1 MDELTA
7 AGITD
12 PDLRASYEECKRLN
26 ALHGK
31 TYYLATLLL
40 PKAKRPFVHAL
51 YGFARY
57 ADEIVDDLASELS
70 VEEKAE
76 VLSKWGNGVLADLK
90 KGISQ
95 DHVGR
100 ALIDTVKRFD
110 IPHEH
115 FEAFLHSMTMD
126 LTVQEYESYEDLL
139 EYVYGSAAVIGLE
152 MVPILGPLHND
163 AFEAAKKLGI
173 AFQLANFI
181 RDVDEDLDRG
191 RVYLPLKELGQFGVT
206 REMLEERVLD
216 LPMREADVAI
226 RMKEPSQADLI
237 RKRLMG
243 VRMRLYA
250 SPDYLAKHGTPE
262 RIEDVAQHRL
272 ICQNPTAHQVGA
284 GAMLVAHLMSYEP
297 RSTLKVNNY
306 FGVLQGVLSNLGVGV
321 LPDYLTQDFPNL
333 SRVMPEVESAEVPVF
348 LAYPEELRH
357 SKRVSAFRDFVQEEI
372 ISYRK
377 QLKDQAVS

>member
-70 VEEKAE
+70 VEEKSE

-90 KGISQ
+90 KGTSQ

-100 ALIDTVKRFD
+100 ALIDTVNRFD

-126 LTVQEYESYEDLL
+126 LIVQEYESYEDLL
-139 EYVYGSAAVIGLE
+139 EYVYGSAAVIGLQ

-163 AFEAAKKLGI
+163 AFQAAEKLGI

-206 REMLEERVLD
+206 REMLEERVLT
-216 LPMREADVAI
+216 PEIVEALKFQIARVRQLQHEAAAGI
-226 RMKEPSQADLI
+226 KMLEPSSRPCIEAASTLYCGIVDEVEKIGYDIFNHRAKTSTVRRI
-237 RKRLMG
+237 R
-243 VRMRLYA
+243 V
-250 SPDYLAKHGTPE
+250 
-262 RIEDVAQHRL
+262 
-272 ICQNPTAHQVGA
+272 A
-284 GAMLVAHLMSYEP
+284 GAAFVKRQLI
-297 RSTLKVNNY
+297 
-306 FGVLQGVLSNLGVGV
+306 
-321 LPDYLTQDFPNL
+321 
-333 SRVMPEVESAEVPVF
+333 SR
-348 LAYPEELRH
+348 
-357 SKRVSAFRDFVQEEI
+357 
-372 ISYRK
+372 
-377 QLKDQAVS
+377 

>member
-31 TYYLATLLL
+31 TYYFATLLL

-90 KGISQ
+90 KGTSQ

-100 ALIDTVKRFD
+100 ALIDTVNRFD

-191 RVYLPLKELGQFGVT
+191 RVYLPLKELAQFGVT
-206 REMLEERVLD
+206 REMLEERVL
-216 LPMREADVAI
+216 
-226 RMKEPSQADLI
+226 
-237 RKRLMG
+237 
-243 VRMRLYA
+243 
-250 SPDYLAKHGTPE
+250 TPE
-262 RIEDVAQHRL
+262 IIEALKFQIARVRQLQAEAAPGITMLEASSRPCIEAASTLYCGIVDEVEKIGYDIFNHRAKTSTARRIRV
-272 ICQNPTAHQVGA
+272 A
-284 GAMLVAHLMSYEP
+284 GAAFVKRHLV
-297 RSTLKVNNY
+297 
-306 FGVLQGVLSNLGVGV
+306 
-321 LPDYLTQDFPNL
+321 
-333 SRVMPEVESAEVPVF
+333 SR
-348 LAYPEELRH
+348 
-357 SKRVSAFRDFVQEEI
+357 
-372 ISYRK
+372 
-377 QLKDQAVS
+377 

>member
-76 VLSKWGNGVLADLK
+76 VLSNWGNGVLADLK
-90 KGISQ
+90 KGTSQ

-100 ALIDTVKRFD
+100 ALIDTVNRFD

-126 LTVQEYESYEDLL
+126 LTVQEYESYDDLL

-206 REMLEERVLD
+206 REMLEERVLT
-216 LPMREADVAI
+216 PEIIEALKFQIARVRQLQAEAAPGISMLEASSRPCIQAASTLYCGIVDEVEKIGYDIFNKRAKTSTARRLRVA
-226 RMKEPSQADLI
+226 SVAFL
-237 RKRLMG
+237 KRLS
-243 VRMRLYA
+243 V
-250 SPDYLAKHGTPE
+250 
-262 RIEDVAQHRL
+262 
-272 ICQNPTAHQVGA
+272 
-284 GAMLVAHLMSYEP
+284 
-297 RSTLKVNNY
+297 
-306 FGVLQGVLSNLGVGV
+306 SN
-321 LPDYLTQDFPNL
+321 
-333 SRVMPEVESAEVPVF
+333 
-348 LAYPEELRH
+348 
-357 SKRVSAFRDFVQEEI
+357 
-372 ISYRK
+372 
-377 QLKDQAVS
+377 

>member
-31 TYYLATLLL
+31 TYFLATLLL

-70 VEEKAE
+70 VEEKAQA
-76 VLSKWGNGVLADLK
+76 LSTWGNTVLADLK
-90 KGISQ
+90 KGTSD

-126 LTVQEYESYEDLL
+126 LTVQEYETYEDLL

-191 RVYLPLKELGQFGVT
+191 RVYLPIKELAQFGVT
-206 REMLEERVLD
+206 REMLEERVLT
-216 LPMREADVAI
+216 PEIIEALKFQIARV
-226 RMKEPSQADLI
+226 RQLQAEAAPGIELLEATSRPCIQAASTLYCGIVDEVEKI
-237 RKRLMG
+237 GYDIFNQRAKTSTAR
-243 VRMRLYA
+243 RMR
-250 SPDYLAKHGTPE
+250 
-262 RIEDVAQHRL
+262 V
-272 ICQNPTAHQVGA
+272 A
-284 GAMLVAHLMSYEP
+284 GAAFIRRQLI
-297 RSTLKVNNY
+297 
-306 FGVLQGVLSNLGVGV
+306 
-321 LPDYLTQDFPNL
+321 
-333 SRVMPEVESAEVPVF
+333 SR
-348 LAYPEELRH
+348 
-357 SKRVSAFRDFVQEEI
+357 
-372 ISYRK
+372 
-377 QLKDQAVS
+377 

>member
-40 PKAKRPFVHAL
+40 PKEKRPFVHAL

-70 VEEKAE
+70 VEEKAR
-76 VLSKWGNGVLADLK
+76 VLSTWGNGVLADLK
-90 KGISQ
+90 KGTSQ

-100 ALIDTVKRFD
+100 ALIDTVNRFS

-139 EYVYGSAAVIGLE
+139 EYVYGSAAVIGLQ

-163 AFEAAKKLGI
+163 AFQAAEKLGI

-206 REMLEERVLD
+206 REMLEERVL
-216 LPMREADVAI
+216 
-226 RMKEPSQADLI
+226 
-237 RKRLMG
+237 
-243 VRMRLYA
+243 
-250 SPDYLAKHGTPE
+250 TPE
-262 RIEDVAQHRL
+262 ITQALKFQIARVRQLQAEA
-272 ICQNPTAHQVGA
+272 AVGIS
-284 GAMLVAHLMSYEP
+284 MLEASSRP
-297 RSTLKVNNY
+297 CINAASTLYCGIV
-306 FGVLQGVLSNLGVGV
+306 
-321 LPDYLTQDFPNL
+321 D
-333 SRVMPEVESAEVPVF
+333 EVEKIGYDIFNHRAKTSTARRIRVAGGAF
-348 LAYPEELRH
+348 LKRH
-357 SKRVSAFRDFVQEEI
+357 L
-372 ISYRK
+372 ISR
-377 QLKDQAVS
+377 

>member
-1 MDELTA
+1 VDELTA

-12 PDLRASYEECKRLN
+12 SDLRASYEECKRLN

-31 TYYLATLLL
+31 TYFLATLLL

-70 VEEKAE
+70 IEEKAE
-76 VLSKWGNGVLADLK
+76 ALSIWGNGVLADLK
-90 KGISQ
+90 KGTSD

-126 LTVQEYESYEDLL
+126 LTVQEYETYEDLL

-152 MVPILGPLHND
+152 MVPILGPLHID

-191 RVYLPLKELGQFGVT
+191 RVYLPIKELAQFGVT
-206 REMLEERVLD
+206 REMLEERVL
-216 LPMREADVAI
+216 
-226 RMKEPSQADLI
+226 
-237 RKRLMG
+237 
-243 VRMRLYA
+243 
-250 SPDYLAKHGTPE
+250 TPE
-262 RIEDVAQHRL
+262 IIEALKFQIARVRQLQAEAAPGIAMLEASSRPCIEAASTLYCGIVDEVEKIGYDIFNQRAKTSTGRRIRV
-272 ICQNPTAHQVGA
+272 A
-284 GAMLVAHLMSYEP
+284 GAAFIKRQLI
-297 RSTLKVNNY
+297 
-306 FGVLQGVLSNLGVGV
+306 
-321 LPDYLTQDFPNL
+321 
-333 SRVMPEVESAEVPVF
+333 SR
-348 LAYPEELRH
+348 
-357 SKRVSAFRDFVQEEI
+357 
-372 ISYRK
+372 
-377 QLKDQAVS
+377 